1 MFLDKSGSK
10 NWSSIS
16 LLYIF
21 VRYSSISKLLYLC
34 FEFNGY
40 FFKSFLIHIFFWQ
53 ICSQN
58 LKFSKLTEIWCR
70 GSLLYADHDFNACFF
85 KILFLFIFFGQIRL
99 QNLKFFKLTEISCR
113 VTLLYAYYYF
123 NVYFFKF
130 FAIHIILGK
139 FGFKI

>member
-1 MFLDKSGSK
+1 MFLDKFGSK

-16 LLYIF
+16 LLDIVLYLNCYIF
-21 VRYSSISKLLYLC
+21 VSNLMVIFSKV
-34 FEFNGY
+34 F
-40 FFKSFLIHIFFWQ
+40 SFIFFLA
-53 ICSQN
+53 N
-58 LKFSKLTEIWCR
+58 LVPKSEILQTEIWCR
-70 GSLLYADHDFNACFF
+70 GTLLYADYDFNACFF